1 MWNLSQNSK
10 NFLPVNWDP
19 LSDNGVWH
27 SKAMDDI
34 SEERH
39 RLLCPEVR
47 NGAHFYPLGKLVDCD
62 QQVGE
67 AAGRL
72 SQGPN
77 NV

>member
-1 MWNLSQNSK
+1 
-10 NFLPVNWDP
+10 
-19 LSDNGVWH
+19 
-27 SKAMDDI
+27 MDDI